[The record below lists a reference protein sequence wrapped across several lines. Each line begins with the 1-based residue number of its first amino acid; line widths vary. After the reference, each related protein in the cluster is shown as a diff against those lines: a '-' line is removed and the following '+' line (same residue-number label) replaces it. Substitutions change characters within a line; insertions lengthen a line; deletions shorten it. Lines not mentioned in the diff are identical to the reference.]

1 MPGANYRD
9 WIVGRQ
15 VACSARADLNSRAAR
30 GAGPT
35 GRPAMRLVTRITV
48 LWLAALLIVPLILP
62 PAHAANQ
69 PSFAPEPAKP
79 KAETAPPSE
88 IQKLL
93 NLLVDP
99 KEQAWLQQ
107 LLNALADPKVQAWL
121 QQQNKTEA
129 VAPAPAA
136 ESTEEMMSTRVEA
149 VRERI
154 AEMVGAIP
162 GMPAE
167 FDNAGEEH
175 KESGIILDLTRCGP
189 ARE

>member
-1 MPGANYRD
+1 MQRARRLKFSRGAR
-9 WIVGRQ
+9 GRSNRETRHAARNAHYCSL
-15 VACSARADLNSRAAR
+15 ACSAADRAVDT
-30 GAGPT
+30 GAGARRQST
-35 GRPAMRLVTRITV
+35 E
-48 LWLAALLIVPLILP
+48 
-62 PAHAANQ
+62 
-69 PSFAPEPAKP
+69 FAPEPTKP
-79 KAETAPPSE
+79 KAERAPPSE
-88 IQKLL
+88 IQTLL